1 MCSLLVAVSMAINVK
16 GFHGGLEREVQQEGK
31 EGEADEGW
39 PVMNWDVKGEICSM
53 KMKER
58 KENKITHIQVGSICQ
73 KE

>member
-1 MCSLLVAVSMAINVK
+1 MLRASMEGSRERCTYQGK
-16 GFHGGLEREVQQEGK
+16 G
-31 EGEADEGW
+31 GEADEGW
-39 PVMNWDVKGEICSM
+39 PVMNWDAKGEICSM